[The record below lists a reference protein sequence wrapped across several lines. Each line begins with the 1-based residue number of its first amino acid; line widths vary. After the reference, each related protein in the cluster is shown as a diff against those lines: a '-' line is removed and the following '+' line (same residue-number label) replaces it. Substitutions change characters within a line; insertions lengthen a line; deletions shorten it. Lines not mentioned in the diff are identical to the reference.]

1 MRSLKNKIY
10 QLSSIQLIHNTI
22 VSCKLTC
29 GERLYFSGITMTAD
43 TPEPTKKKQISVESL
58 TTSHPFS
65 IMTVECYTHKLL

>member
-1 MRSLKNKIY
+1 MRSLKNKIN

-43 TPEPTKKKQISVESL
+43 TPEPTKKNK
-58 TTSHPFS
+58 
-65 IMTVECYTHKLL
+65 